1 MPYTPEQID
10 QILNAV
16 NAGGTP
22 QPASRG
28 TVTVPGMEPTPEV
41 YPYDAYQQQR
51 NENQKRRLAGMEYI
65 SQQMLANPKQREAIH
80 QALTGILEEDIPKIP
95 EFEKTEVA
103 KNIISEISP
112 LMKTRDMAKIV
123 YKEVNAAEKETD
135 PNKKRERLQS
145 MIPKL
150 VQSSGTG
157 GTDAMQIGEFFLNAP
172 ELADY
177 QLWAQSLPG
186 GPSSISNMM
195 VYIADPKKTGFVA
208 RPDDYIQKIKGNYNS
223 IAETRNERISE
234 LEAASSPEWFKRT
247 SGLKRLELFKS
258 DIEAELGSATS
269 APTVAPSAAPAKPEN
284 KRIRYEMR
292 GGTLV
297 PIQY

>member
-28 TVTVPGMEPTPEV
+28 TVTVLGMEPTPEV

-51 NENQKRRLAGMEYI
+51 NENQKRRSAGMQYI
-65 SQQMLANPKQREAIH
+65 SQQMLSNLKYSDAINK
-80 QALTGILEEDIPKIP
+80 ALKETLDTDVPEIP

-247 SGLKRLELFKS
+247 SGLKPLQLFESNMESEVVRPPVKT
-258 DIEAELGSATS
+258 ATQGQN
-269 APTVAPSAAPAKPEN
+269 AMQPPTGAVR
-284 KRIRYEMR
+284 RIR
-292 GGTLV
+292 
-297 PIQY
+297 

>member
-16 NAGGTP
+16 NASGAT
-22 QPASRG
+22 QPAPRG
-28 TVTVPGMEPTPEV
+28 SVTVLGMEPTPEV

-51 NENQKRRLAGMEYI
+51 NENQKRRSAGMQYI
-65 SQQMLANPKQREAIH
+65 SQQMLSNLKSSDAINK
-80 QALTGILEEDIPKIP
+80 ALMGILNTDVPEIP

-186 GPSSISNMM
+186 GPASISNMM
-195 VYIADPKKTGFVA
+195 VYIADPKKTGFIA

-247 SGLKRLELFKS
+247 SGLKRLDLFKS
-258 DIEAELGSATS
+258 DIEAELGQQAQPQAAT
-269 APTVAPSAAPAKPEN
+269 PVKPGVR
-284 KRIRYEMR
+284 RIRFEMDKS
-292 GGTLV
+292 GKLM
-297 PIQY
+297 PIQD

>member
-1 MPYTPEQID
+1 
-10 QILNAV
+10 
-16 NAGGTP
+16 
-22 QPASRG
+22 
-28 TVTVPGMEPTPEV
+28 MEPTPEV

-51 NENQKRRLAGMEYI
+51 NENQKRRSAGMQYI
-65 SQQMLANPKQREAIH
+65 SQQMLSNLKSSDAINK
-80 QALTGILEEDIPKIP
+80 ALMGILNTDVPEIP

-186 GPSSISNMM
+186 GPSSINNMM
-195 VYIADPKKTGFVA
+195 VYIADPKKTGFIA

-247 SGLKRLELFKS
+247 SGLKRLDLFKS
-258 DIEAELGSATS
+258 DIDAELGQQAQQQAAT
-269 APTVAPSAAPAKPEN
+269 PAKPGVR
-284 KRIRYEMR
+284 RIRFEMDKS
-292 GGTLV
+292 GKLM
-297 PIQY
+297 PIQD

>member
-16 NAGGTP
+16 NAGVTP
-22 QPASRG
+22 QSASRG
-28 TVTVPGMEPTPEV
+28 TVTVLGMEPTPEV

-51 NENQKRRLAGMEYI
+51 NENQKRRSAGMQYI
-65 SQQMLANPKQREAIH
+65 SQQMLSNLKSSDAINK
-80 QALTGILEEDIPKIP
+80 ALKGMLDTDVPEIP

-135 PNKKRERLQS
+135 PNIKRERLQS

-150 VQSSGTG
+150 IQSSGTG
-157 GTDAMQIGEFFLNAP
+157 GTDAMQIGEFLLNAP
-172 ELADY
+172 ELVDY
-177 QLWAQSLPG
+177 QLWAQALPG
-186 GPSSISNMM
+186 GAASVTNLLT
-195 VYIADPKKTGFVA
+195 YLTDTKKPNFIA
-208 RPDDYIQKIKGNYNS
+208 RPDDFISKVKGNYNS

-247 SGLKRLELFKS
+247 SGLKRLDLFKS
-258 DIEAELGSATS
+258 DIDAELGQQAQQQAAT
-269 APTVAPSAAPAKPEN
+269 PAKPGVR
-284 KRIRYEMR
+284 RIRFEMDKS
-292 GGTLV
+292 GKLM
-297 PIQY
+297 PIQD

>member
-16 NAGGTP
+16 NAGVTP
-22 QPASRG
+22 QSASRG

-51 NENQKRRLAGMEYI
+51 NENQKRRSAGMQYI
-65 SQQMLANPKQREAIH
+65 SQQMLSNLKSSDAINK
-80 QALTGILEEDIPKIP
+80 ALKGMLDTDVPEIP

-177 QLWAQSLPG
+177 QLWAQSMPG
-186 GPSSISNMM
+186 GAASIGNMM
-195 VYIADPKKTGFVA
+195 VYIADPKKTGFTA

-223 IAETRNERISE
+223 IAETRNEKISE

-247 SGLKRLELFKS
+247 SGLKPLQLFESSMEPEVVRPPVKT
-258 DIEAELGSATS
+258 ATQGQNVMQ
-269 APTVAPSAAPAKPEN
+269 PPAGAVR
-284 KRIRYEMR
+284 RIR
-292 GGTLV
+292 
-297 PIQY
+297 

>member
-16 NAGGTP
+16 NAGGAP
-22 QPASRG
+22 QLAPRG
-28 TVTVPGMEPTPEV
+28 TVTVLGMEPTPEV

-51 NENQKRRLAGMEYI
+51 NENQKRRSAGMQYI
-65 SQQMLANPKQREAIH
+65 SQQMLSNLKSSDAINK
-80 QALTGILEEDIPKIP
+80 ALMGILNTDVPEIP

-186 GPSSISNMM
+186 GPSSINNMM
-195 VYIADPKKTGFVA
+195 VYIADPKKTGFIA

-247 SGLKRLELFKS
+247 SGLKRLDLFKS
-258 DIEAELGSATS
+258 DIDAELGQQAQQQAAT
-269 APTVAPSAAPAKPEN
+269 PAKPGVR
-284 KRIRYEMR
+284 RIRFEMDKS
-292 GGTLV
+292 GKLM
-297 PIQY
+297 PIQD

>member
-16 NAGGTP
+16 NASGAT
-22 QPASRG
+22 QPAPRG
-28 TVTVPGMEPTPEV
+28 SVTVLGMEPTPEV

-51 NENQKRRLAGMEYI
+51 NENQKRRSAGMQYI
-65 SQQMLANPKQREAIH
+65 SQQMLSNLKSSDAINK
-80 QALTGILEEDIPKIP
+80 ALMGILNTDVPEIP

-186 GPSSISNMM
+186 GPSSINNMM
-195 VYIADPKKTGFVA
+195 VYIADPKKTGFIA

-247 SGLKRLELFKS
+247 SGLKRLDLFKS
-258 DIEAELGSATS
+258 DIDAELGQQAQQQAAT
-269 APTVAPSAAPAKPEN
+269 PAKPGVR
-284 KRIRYEMR
+284 RIRFEMDKS
-292 GGTLV
+292 GKLM
-297 PIQY
+297 PIQD